1 MHMRLALLSFAFIV
15 TACSPAG
22 SVTVPERNA
31 AIAQISVVFDSI
43 NAAWRRADFPAVG
56 RTMLD
61 EGLTTNNG
69 NRSSNAAVRARTAKN
84 PTNGIAGQYI
94 SPYTPRYDVLAPDI
108 AVTSSENDFARID
121 LDSGQGPM
129 QVALMTVVWK
139 RTDGGWRMLYYH
151 ESTRP
156 KELKPPAQLLSPYT
170 GNYVKNDGSAVR
182 FAVVDGALQVTL
194 GAGTPM
200 ALEAFTEPN
209 FGRRN
214 GLRVTFV
221 RNRDGTFHGVLLMK
235 PDGTST
241 YAWRAK

>member
-1 MHMRLALLSFAFIV
+1 MRVALLSFAFIV

-22 SVTVPERNA
+22 SVTVAERNA

-61 EGLTTNNG
+61 EGLTTDNG
-69 NRSSNAAVRARTAKN
+69 NRSSNAAARARAAKN
-84 PTNGIAGQYI
+84 PTGGLAGQYI
-94 SPYTPRYDVLAPDI
+94 SRYTPRYDVLSPDV
-108 AVTSSENDFARID
+108 AVTSSENDFARIG
-121 LDSGQGPM
+121 LDKAQEPM
-129 QVALMTVVWK
+129 QVALMTIVWK
-139 RTDGGWRMLYYH
+139 RTDDGWRMLYYH

-156 KELKPPAQLLSPYT
+156 KELKPPAQLLSPYA
-170 GNYVKNDGSAVR
+170 GNYLRSDGSAVR
-182 FAVVDGALQVTL
+182 FTVVDGALDMTL
-194 GAGTPM
+194 GRAAPT

-221 RNRDGTFHGVLLMK
+221 RNRDRTVHGVLLVG
-235 PDGTST
+235 PDGSST
-241 YAWRAK
+241 NAWRAPTK